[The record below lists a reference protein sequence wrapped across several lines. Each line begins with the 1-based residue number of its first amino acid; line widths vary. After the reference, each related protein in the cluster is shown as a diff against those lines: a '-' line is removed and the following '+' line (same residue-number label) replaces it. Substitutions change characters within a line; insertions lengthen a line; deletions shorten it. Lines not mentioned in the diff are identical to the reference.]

1 MRYTMARTSHTVQ
14 KILAQHQK
22 DKFKD
27 TVNKATFLANYAK
40 ETNKV
45 KKIEMLREAA
55 REGWI

>member
-1 MRYTMARTSHTVQ
+1 MARTSHTVQ